1 MTNSL
6 TRSEKARRPD
16 TFLSNDANFVAVSYD
31 DSRAVALRVKAAANA
46 KRRSDGQA
54 NIVAATAEK
63 AAGFAIG
70 QTVTAP
76 RGVVAA
82 IVAIDGSKVRLDNG
96 STYIASALTA
106 A

>member
-1 MTNSL
+1 MTNKL
-6 TRSEKARRPD
+6 TRTEKGRRLD
-16 TFLSNDANFVAVSYD
+16 TFLSNDSSFVAVSYND
-31 DSRAVALRVKAAANA
+31 PRAVALRMKAAANA

-54 NIVAATAEK
+54 NMAAATVEK

-70 QTVTAP
+70 QIVTAP

-96 STYIASALTA
+96 STYIASALTVA
-106 A
+106 